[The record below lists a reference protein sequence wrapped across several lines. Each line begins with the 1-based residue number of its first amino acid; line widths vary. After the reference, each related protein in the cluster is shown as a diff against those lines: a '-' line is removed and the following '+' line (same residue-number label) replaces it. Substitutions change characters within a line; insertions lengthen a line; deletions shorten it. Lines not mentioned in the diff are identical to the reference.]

1 MENQK
6 KVFDGMQMY
15 FCEYIK
21 KYVYLCPDTLTEQ
34 YFNGIS
40 PFPDV
45 PEAFFYLRT
54 RALVGTYA
62 EFFQE
67 FRLSRYVRGQYQ
79 RTDLRFE
86 IASYGAEFLGDVALE
101 QTADRRPPVM
111 VFQHRRVLDT

>member
-45 PEAFFYLRT
+45 PEAFFIYVHEHL
-54 RALVGTYA
+54 LVLTLN
-62 EFFQE
+62 FFKNSGCLVMSVANISE
-67 FRLSRYVRGQYQ
+67 LICDSRSRRMGLSFSATWLSSRQP
-79 RTDLRFE
+79 
-86 IASYGAEFLGDVALE
+86 
-101 QTADRRPPVM
+101 TADL
-111 VFQHRRVLDT
+111 Q